1 MRMTVAERVRFALAV
16 LLPAL
21 FVALPGAPGGGALL
35 SAAGAVAAAL
45 VVLALVARVVV
56 GIAPAGVRAVSLRER
71 AKSVGGVR
79 FRDPD
84 ARGRSR
90 PRAPTRRFATA

>member
-1 MRMTVAERVRFALAV
+1 MTVAERVRFALAV

-21 FVALPGAPGGGALL
+21 FVALPGAPGGALL

-90 PRAPTRRFATA
+90 PRAPTGRFATA